1 MRKNL
6 FKDQEEMD
14 RFNSG
19 HQNDKDL
26 MPSISQE
33 QVDENQ
39 QKLATSFDKF
49 LNEMDD
55 NENQ

>member
-1 MRKNL
+1 
-6 FKDQEEMD
+6 
-14 RFNSG
+14 
-19 HQNDKDL
+19 